1 MSTSSDPDGLL
12 DRIRKLLAKAEDPAV
27 TPAEADAY
35 NAKVADLI
43 ARYGVDR
50 ALLAAVQPGT
60 DPAGD
65 VLIALDPP
73 YARDKAGLLW
83 AVASA
88 FGCRAVRRETVQAGR
103 RTVGL
108 HVFGMGSDLQR
119 TDLLYTSLLVQAAH
133 GLAVSRPRSGEDVRA
148 YRRSW
153 YAGFSGAV
161 HRRLVEA
168 EEAAR
173 RRAAGRTAGD
183 SGADGAQGRGGGHAG
198 EDSAQGRSL
207 ALVLADRA
215 DLVDRRLSTAYPR
228 ITSSRAR
235 TLSGSGAPAG
245 FAAGQRAD
253 LGGARLGGRDPGALG

>member
-50 ALLAAVQPGT
+50 ALLSADRPGS

-65 VLIALDPP
+65 TIIALDPP

-88 FGCRAVRRETVQAGR
+88 FGCRAVRRESTLAGR
-103 RTVGL
+103 RTLGL
-108 HVFGMGSDLQR
+108 HLFGMASDLER
-119 TDLLYTSLLVQAAH
+119 TELLYTSLLVQAAH
-133 GLAVSRPRSGEDVRA
+133 GLAVGRPRPGEDVRA

-153 YAGFSGAV
+153 YAGFAGAV
-161 HRRLVEA
+161 HRRLSEA

-173 RRAAGRTAGD
+173 RRAGDRVAAGHAAT
-183 SGADGAQGRGGGHAG
+183 DGHEGNGGGHGRQAVG
-198 EDSAQGRSL
+198 GRSL

-215 DLVDRRLSTAYPR
+215 DLVDRRLAEAYPR
-228 ITSSRAR
+228 TSPSRSR
-235 TLSGSGAPAG
+235 TLSGTGGPAG
-245 FAAGQRAD
+245 YAAGQRAD
-253 LGGARLGGRDPGALG
+253 LGGSRLGGRDPGALR